1 MSSVTISA
9 ADVNKLRQQTGAGM
23 MDCRAALQETNGDF
37 EAAIDYLRKKGQ
49 KVAAKRSDRDAKEGV
64 VIAKT
69 SADHSYGI
77 VLNLTS
83 ETDFVAKNED
93 FINLA
98 LSFADTAVANNCTS
112 LEAFKACAYENI
124 TIEDKLME
132 TVAKIGE
139 KIDVTS
145 FERIEAASV
154 VAYNHAGYRVAVLVG
169 LNQAH
174 NEANETA
181 GRDAAMQ
188 GSEAQ
193 MWVQTRHPDH
203 PLFASLA
210 RHDYA
215 GFAAQ
220 QLKERAQ
227 ALLPPFSS
235 QALLRAEAR
244 SQAVAQAFLQAAQ
257 EAAAALA
264 GELITVYPPVPMSMQ
279 RVADVERAQ
288 MLLESSSRAALQKF
302 LEQWLPHLRG
312 LRSLPQC
319 KGLIRFAVDV
329 DPQAI

>member
-69 SADHSYGI
+69 SADNSFGI

-169 LNQAH
+169 LNQAYS
-174 NEANETA
+174 EAIETA

-188 GSEAQ
+188 I
-193 MWVQTRHPDH
+193 
-203 PLFASLA
+203 
-210 RHDYA
+210 
-215 GFAAQ
+215 AAMN
-220 QLKERAQ
+220 
-227 ALLPPFSS
+227 
-235 QALLRAEAR
+235 
-244 SQAVAQAFLQAAQ
+244 
-257 EAAAALA
+257 
-264 GELITVYPPVPMSMQ
+264 PV
-279 RVADVERAQ
+279 
-288 MLLESSSRAALQKF
+288 
-302 LEQWLPHLRG
+302 
-312 LRSLPQC
+312 
-319 KGLIRFAVDV
+319 AVDPSSV
-329 DPQAI
+329 SDEMVAREKAIIMDTMKADPKMEGKPEEMLSKIADGKINAFFKENTLLAQPFVKDGSKSVAEYLNSVSSGLTVTAFKRLNIG